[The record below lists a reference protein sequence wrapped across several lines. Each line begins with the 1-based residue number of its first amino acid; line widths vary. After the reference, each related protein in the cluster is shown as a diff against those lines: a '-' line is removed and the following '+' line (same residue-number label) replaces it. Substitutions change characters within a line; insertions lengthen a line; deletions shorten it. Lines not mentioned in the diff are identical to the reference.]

1 MVYREAV
8 VVLEALAAVVVDVV
22 VALAAVAVLEAL
34 AAVVVVDLIILVKE
48 TYVEIP
54 GHDFHFPIHK
64 AQHSQ

>member
-22 VALAAVAVLEAL
+22 AAVAVLEAL

-48 TYVEIP
+48 RYVEMP
-54 GHDFHFPIHK
+54 GHDFHFPVDK